1 MKSDVEIQKDVMD
14 ELRWVPSL
22 NSTEIGVAAKAGVV
36 TLSGQVDSFPK
47 KIAAERAAKRVA
59 GVKAVAEDI
68 EVKLSPGSKKTD
80 TELAAA
86 ILNALKWNTAIQEE
100 DVKIKVEDGIV
111 KIEGVVEWEY
121 QRQALKR
128 AIDYISGV
136 RLVINLVTVKP
147 KIRSANI
154 QQQITSAFQRHASID
169 AKAITVEVS
178 ESEVVLKG
186 KVRSFA
192 EKEDAEDAAWAAPGV
207 LKVVS
212 KLEIEEPEYTFYE

>member
-1 MKSDVEIQKDVMD
+1 MKSDSEIQKDVIE
-14 ELRWVPSL
+14 ELRWVPTL
-22 NSTEIGVAAKAGVV
+22 NSTEIGVAAKSGVV

-68 EVKLSPGSKKTD
+68 EVKLSPSSKKTD
-80 TELAAA
+80 TELAST

-121 QRQALKR
+121 QRQAIKR

-136 RLVINLVTVKP
+136 RLVVNLVTLKP
-147 KIRSANI
+147 KIRSINI
-154 QQQITSAFQRHASID
+154 QQQIAAAFQRHANID
-169 AKAITVEVS
+169 SKAITVEVS
-178 ESEVVLKG
+178 DSEVTLKG

-212 KLEIEEPEYTFYE
+212 KLEIVEPEYTFYE